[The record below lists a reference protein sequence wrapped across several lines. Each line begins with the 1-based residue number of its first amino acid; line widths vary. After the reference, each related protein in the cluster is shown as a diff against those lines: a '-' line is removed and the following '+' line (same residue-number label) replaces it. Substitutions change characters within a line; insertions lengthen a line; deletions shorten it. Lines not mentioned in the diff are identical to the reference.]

1 MHRPGIRSGL
11 AEWAKMARKLA
22 QPAAEHLPLI
32 AELARRAPL
41 PLAVLSPRSRVLFV
55 NDAFA
60 ALTGREPSHLS
71 GRLASTLF
79 SRALLAALKQE
90 SGVPQIWNARDGV
103 ACHVVRIPL
112 ESGYGIAV
120 IGPATELPAETTVL
134 KIFALL
140 DELESG
146 SNPQALR
153 AIRSLLQPAAQ
164 ATNRTPLAELVKT
177 LLAERA
183 QRMSG
188 LCINVNMQLGP
199 SPRLANPGAHSV
211 LGAILDHATLE
222 LSLRP
227 EPRLLRI
234 GSAIETE
241 GVLLLRL
248 IHNGVQQLAPRL
260 EEEARRH
267 GLRLR
272 AMSPGPGLGVTY
284 VVVFPAE

>member
-1 MHRPGIRSGL
+1 
-11 AEWAKMARKLA
+11 MARKLA

-79 SRALLAALKQE
+79 PRPLLTALKQNP
-90 SGVPQIWNARDGV
+90 GVPQRWNARDGV
-103 ACHVVRIPL
+103 ACHVVRVL
-112 ESGYGIAV
+112 LQSGYGIAV
-120 IGPATELPAETTVL
+120 IGPATALPAESTVL
-134 KIFALL
+134 KILALL
-140 DELESG
+140 DELELG
-146 SNPQALR
+146 TNPNAVR
-153 AIRSLLQPAAQ
+153 AIRSLLQPPQ
-164 ATNRTPLAELVKT
+164 ATNRTPLGQILES

-183 QRMSG
+183 TRMSG
-188 LCINVNMQLGP
+188 LAIKLTMQLGP
-199 SPRLANPGAHSV
+199 APQVATESANSV
-211 LGAILDHATLE
+211 LGAIIDHAILE
-222 LSLRP
+222 LSLRL
-227 EPRLLRI
+227 EPRMLRI
-234 GSAIETE
+234 GSAFETE
-241 GVLLLRL
+241 GALLLRL
-248 IHNGVQQLAPRL
+248 IHNGVQQQTARL

-284 VVVFPAE
+284 VVAFPAS